1 MVITDS
7 NPIIPKVLII
17 VVLDTSGSMYPTI
30 KDQWGSVLSFKSS
43 QKDISNDSQFII
55 VPFSHKVH
63 QPIIT
68 KINEEILFT
77 PEANGATALFDAIGS
92 SILLAEKKCK
102 EEEFDNV
109 YFITVTD
116 GEENES
122 QEFKNKDIKNLIA
135 SHPEWKFIYMG
146 ANQDAIENGGSMG
159 FRAGSCMTYT
169 QSPRGS
175 NNSFEAVSQAL
186 NRSRISN
193 NSQVEFTNEER
204 ESSQAL

>member
-1 MVITDS
+1 MATTDS
-7 NPIIPKVLII
+7 NPIIPKVLY
-17 VVLDTSGSMYPTI
+17 VVVFDTSGSMYATI

-43 QKDISNDSQFII
+43 QKDISNDSQFVI
-55 VPFSHKVH
+55 VPFSHKVQ

-68 KINEEILFT
+68 KMDEEILFT

-92 SILLAEKKCK
+92 SILLAEKKCNQ
-102 EEEFDNV
+102 FDNV

-122 QEFKNKDIKNLIA
+122 KEFKNKDIKTLIA

-186 NRSRISN
+186 NRSRIN
-193 NSQVEFTNEER
+193 NNAQVEFTNEER

>member
-1 MVITDS
+1 MATIES
-7 NPIIPKVLII
+7 NSIIPKILY
-17 VVLDTSGSMYPTI
+17 VVVFDTSGSMYATI

-43 QKDISNDSQFII
+43 QKDISNESQFII
-55 VPFSHKVH
+55 VPFSGKVK

-68 KINEEILFT
+68 KMNEEILFT
-77 PEANGATALFDAIGS
+77 PEADGATALFDAIGS

-102 EEEFDNV
+102 KEEFNNV

-122 QEFKNKDIKNLIA
+122 REFKNQDIKNLIA
-135 SHPEWKFIYMG
+135 SHPDWKFIYMG
-146 ANQDAIENGGSMG
+146 ANQDAIQNGGSMG
-159 FRAGSCMTYT
+159 FRAGSCMTYA

-186 NRSRISN
+186 NRSRTN
-193 NSQVEFTNEER
+193 DNAQVEFTNEER
-204 ESSQAL
+204 ISSQAL

>member
-1 MVITDS
+1 MATTES
-7 NPIIPKVLII
+7 NSIIPKVLY
-17 VVLDTSGSMYPTI
+17 VVVFDTSGSMYATI
-30 KDQWGSVLSFKSS
+30 KDQWGSVLAFKSN
-43 QKDISNDSQFII
+43 QKDISDESQFII
-55 VPFSHKVH
+55 VPFSHKVQ

-68 KINEEILFT
+68 KMDEEILFT
-77 PEANGATALFDAIGS
+77 PEADGATALFDAIGS

-122 QEFKNKDIKNLIA
+122 KELRNKDIKKLIA

-186 NRSRISN
+186 NRSRTSN
-193 NSQVEFTNEER
+193 NAQVEFTNEER